1 MKKLIIALVA
11 AATAVVVNAASVS
24 WAVEC
29 LDYAD
34 ESTVD
39 VGTYWLV
46 AMGNSTDVSGFK
58 VFEDGTYSFGSGTV
72 VETGSIPDAFSVMG
86 SIDGLSAANNGDYYA
101 LVIWDGKNVANGGLW
116 GVSDAAAISG
126 IVDEPPTNGDGIF
139 FQNGTDSY
147 GSAIFADQ
155 AVEPIPEPTSGLLI
169 VLGMAGLALRRRRA

>member
-11 AATAVVVNAASVS
+11 AAMAVVVNAASVT
-24 WAVEC
+24 WVVNC

-39 VGTYWLV
+39 AGTYWLV
-46 AMGNSTDVSGFK
+46 AMGDSTDVSGFK

-72 VETGSIPDAFSVMG
+72 TETGSIPDAFSVG
-86 SIDGLSAANNGDYYA
+86 GTIDGLSAANNGDYYA
-101 LVIWDGKNVANGGLW
+101 LVIWDGNDVASGGLW
-116 GVSDAAAISG
+116 GVSDAVAISG
-126 IVDEPPTNGDGIF
+126 VIDEPPTNGDDIF
-139 FQNGTDSY
+139 FQNGTDAY
-147 GSAIFADQ
+147 GTAIFANQ